1 MTRLKREGFRFKVL
15 RVVGETGPIDAFALA
30 EALRLRYGNEISVS
44 LLTRVLFEFDCN
56 GWVHRQLLLNPRNPT
71 LVSVFTLT
79 RAGERALRTPAQS
92 FMGALARMLGR

>member
-1 MTRLKREGFRFKVL
+1 VLKFQRGGFRFKVL

-30 EALRLRYGNEISVS
+30 EALRLRYEEEISVS

-56 GWVHRQLLLNPRNPT
+56 GWVRRQLLLNPNNHT

-79 RAGERALRTPAQS
+79 RAGKRALRPPAQS